1 MNSLQLREEFLALGV
16 ILPDDREI
24 VNLRNLLLHPT
35 RLYLSAIFVKLM
47 FPCIESPARLEDSLE
62 VTPVALQNQCLESSK
77 VIQESTHT
85 HYMSQLRI
93 TQILIKHG

>member
-47 FPCIESPARLEDSLE
+47 FPCLESPARLEDSLE
-62 VTPVALQNQCLESSK
+62 VTPVAIQNQCLESSK
-77 VIQESTHT
+77 VIYS
-85 HYMSQLRI
+85 SL
-93 TQILIKHG
+93 L

>member
-24 VNLRNLLLHPT
+24 VDLRNLLLHPT

-47 FPCIESPARLEDSLE
+47 FPCLESPARLEDSLE
-62 VTPVALQNQCLESSK
+62 VAPVAIQNQCLESSMVK
-77 VIQESTHT
+77 
-85 HYMSQLRI
+85 LFLKFR
-93 TQILIKHG
+93 